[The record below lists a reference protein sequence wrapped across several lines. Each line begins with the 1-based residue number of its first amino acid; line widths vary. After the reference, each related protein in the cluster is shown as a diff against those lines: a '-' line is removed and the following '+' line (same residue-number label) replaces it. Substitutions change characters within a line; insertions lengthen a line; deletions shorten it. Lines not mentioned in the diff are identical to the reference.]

1 MLFSAEQAFVGRDEK
16 RAPLKMPARQ
26 ASFMCTHLILIPNY
40 YGQFALFMGQE
51 SSDMFSDIPLIQM
64 LSIVPSVS
72 ELMRHDYITLVIV
85 CFLFC

>member
-26 ASFMCTHLILIPNY
+26 ASFICTHLILTPNY

-51 SSDMFSDIPLIQM
+51 SSDIFSDIPLIQM
-64 LSIVPSVS
+64 LSIIPSVS

>member
-40 YGQFALFMGQE
+40 YRQFALFMGQE
-51 SSDMFSDIPLIQM
+51 SSDIFSDIPLIQM

-72 ELMRHDYITLVIV
+72 ELMRHNYITLVIV

>member
-51 SSDMFSDIPLIQM
+51 SSDIFSDIPLIQM

-72 ELMRHDYITLVIV
+72 ELMWHDYITLFIV